1 MSNTST
7 FHPDYFLLMG
17 IPGLEQSHLLLS
29 IPFCIMYI
37 IALLGN
43 SILILVIGTNETLQ
57 QPMYLFLMMLASCD
71 LLLSSSTVPKTL
83 CIFWF
88 NCHKIS
94 FNGCLVQMFSIHFN
108 FGTESAILVSM
119 AYDRYQAICHPLTYT
134 TTMTRSFIRMV
145 VVVALFRSFCII
157 IPFVF
162 LLYRLPYE
170 GSNVIEH
177 TYCEHMSMARLATAD
192 ILVNVVYGLIIAALA
207 TGVDIILIVLSYI
220 SIIRAVVR
228 LRSSDARLKAFNT
241 CVSHVCVIVLFYIPA
256 FFSFISH
263 RVGHKYVPPWVHILV
278 ANLYV
283 LFPPMM
289 NPIIYGVKTRE
300 IRSRVFHVVL
310 VRLLHICIGK
320 YAHRSSMMGPG
331 KS

>member
-1 MSNTST
+1 MLNTST
-7 FHPDYFLLMG
+7 FHPDYFHLTG

-29 IPFCIMYI
+29 IPFCIMYV

-88 NCHKIS
+88 SYHKIS
-94 FNGCLVQMFSIHFN
+94 FNGCLVQTFFIHFS
-108 FGTESAILVSM
+108 FGTESTILVSM

-134 TTMTRSFIRMV
+134 TTLTGSLIKKMVLVSFLRN
-145 VVVALFRSFCII
+145 FCII

-162 LLYRLPYE
+162 LLNRLPYE
-170 GSNVIEH
+170 HSNVIEH

-192 ILVNVVYGLIIAALA
+192 ILVNVVYGLIIAGFFSGGDL
-207 TGVDIILIVLSYI
+207 ILIIISYVL
-220 SIIRAVVR
+220 IIRAVLR

-241 CVSHVCVIVLFYIPA
+241 CVSHICVIVLFYSPA
-256 FFSFISH
+256 FFSFIAH
-263 RVGHKYVPPWVHILV
+263 RVGHKYVPLRVHILV
-278 ANLYV
+278 ANFYV

-300 IRSRVFHVVL
+300 IRSRVFHMFYGAFT
-310 VRLLHICIGK
+310 RD
-320 YAHRSSMMGPG
+320 
-331 KS
+331 